1 MNKNSKIQ
9 MQHAVQQHK
18 LQNAICCPSILT
30 VIIKTKILSFFKMHL
45 VFCVDKTKK
54 QFISSLILYFSSL
67 FWTAAESICVQ
78 RGERGKRET
87 AAATTAGRPAARART
102 LQLGSLPSSAQFCL
116 WQQGKNDFGLSYSL
130 WPLKGWSGRP

>member
-1 MNKNSKIQ
+1 
-9 MQHAVQQHK
+9 
-18 LQNAICCPSILT
+18 
-30 VIIKTKILSFFKMHL
+30 MHL

-87 AAATTAGRPAARART
+87 AAATTAGRPAALART

-116 WQQGKNDFGLSYSL
+116 WQ
-130 WPLKGWSGRP
+130 